1 MSTLHHQ
8 PLWLSLRN
16 TNQQSAPNSLALS
29 LFFLCYLTL
38 SFSLSFSV
46 CSLLLTENKCCITI
60 LILAWASRFC
70 LVFIFFCLLEMHGA
84 SSGGAAQSKGS
95 GVWILMTSTRR
106 KWEEDVWGESFLNL
120 LFSPSACLS
129 HLWTHAH
136 SSCVFMGFV
145 SLWFW
150 LISCQ
155 WTTKDLNSVVLK
167 RAETEKRES
176 CCCSVS
182 HMTLPLL
189 HSRVI
194 FGSFTY
200 W

>member
-1 MSTLHHQ
+1 MLTTSVCRHYYKRFENCKPLHPHWNSLLMSTLHHQ

-16 TNQQSAPNSLALS
+16 TNQQSALNSLALS

-70 LVFIFFCLLEMHGA
+70 LVFFFFCLLEMHGA

-129 HLWTHAH
+129 LTYGPALTARVCLW
-136 SSCVFMGFV
+136 
-145 SLWFW
+145 
-150 LISCQ
+150 
-155 WTTKDLNSVVLK
+155 DLS
-167 RAETEKRES
+167 
-176 CCCSVS
+176 
-182 HMTLPLL
+182 P
-189 HSRVI
+189 
-194 FGSFTY
+194 FDFD
-200 W
+200 

>member
-70 LVFIFFCLLEMHGA
+70 LVFFCLLEMHGA

-106 KWEEDVWGESFLNL
+106 KWEEDVCGESFLNL

-129 HLWTHAH
+129 HLWTRAH

-167 RAETEKRES
+167 RTEAEKRES